1 MPLAAEAIPPR
12 GPRRIIPGMERI
24 DLNADV
30 GESFGPYV
38 IGDDEGMLRHV
49 TSANVACGC
58 HGGDPSVMRRTLRLA
73 VECGA
78 SPGAHPGY
86 ADLMGFGRRD
96 VAMDPGE
103 LEDLVVYQIGALAG
117 AAAAEGTRLR
127 HVKAHGALYNRAAR
141 DRPLADAIARA
152 VRAVDDG
159 LIFFG
164 GSGSCLVEAG
174 EALGLRTAAEVFADR
189 AYRADGS
196 LVSRREPG
204 AVITDPAAVAER
216 ALRLVRTGEVAAVTG
231 EVIRLRRDTI
241 CLHGDTPGA
250 GVLAATVRARLE
262 EAGVRL
268 LAVGAEGPAG

>member
-1 MPLAAEAIPPR
+1 ML
-12 GPRRIIPGMERI
+12 RI

-30 GESFGPYV
+30 GESFGPYT
-38 IGDDEGMLRHV
+38 IGADADVLPHV
-49 TSANVACGC
+49 TSANVACGG
-58 HGGDPSVMRRTLRLA
+58 HGGDPSVMRRTVRLA
-73 VECGA
+73 VDCGA

-96 VAMDPGE
+96 IAMDPQE
-103 LEDLVVYQIGALAG
+103 VEDLVVYQIGALAG
-117 AAAAEGTRLR
+117 VAAAEGAQLG
-127 HVKAHGALYNRAAR
+127 HVKPHGALYNRAAR

-152 VRAVDDG
+152 VRAVDRR
-159 LIFFG
+159 LILFG

-204 AVITDPAAVAER
+204 AVLTDPATVAER
-216 ALRLVRTGEVAAVTG
+216 ALRLIEHGEVAAITG

-250 GVLAATVRARLE
+250 GDLAAALRARLE

-268 LAVGAEGPAG
+268 ASVGAEA